1 MKDLINEDWEYEH
14 QRMLVYLQE
23 DIEDAKKEIYPLI
36 QPVAQVDVYDQ
47 DDILDIL
54 RNADKTRTVSRK
66 RNSKKRVQ
74 P

>member
-54 RNADKTRTVSRK
+54 KNADKTRTVSRK

>member
-36 QPVAQVDVYDQ
+36 QPVAQVDVHDQ